1 MYIHINFQKE
11 FCNSVIGIIALTD
24 YNNNTYRIEDVD
36 FDTSPSSTFSMKSGE
51 SISYQEYYKRKYG
64 IRITNAT
71 QPMLVTR
78 TKPKARN
85 AGQGDLVYLVPELC
99 RATGMLCEY
108 FATLLLMHNFFFI
121 YQINIIYVT
130 FLCLDIC
137 TGCSR
142 VYPTNCGSIFYKRK

>member
-1 MYIHINFQKE
+1 MLEELYIHIYINFQKE
-11 FCNSVIGIIALTD
+11 FCNNVIGIIALTD

-51 SISYQEYYKRKYG
+51 SISYQEYYKRKYN

-99 RATGMLCEY
+99 RATGML
-108 FATLLLMHNFFFI
+108 
-121 YQINIIYVT
+121 
-130 FLCLDIC
+130 
-137 TGCSR
+137 
-142 VYPTNCGSIFYKRK
+142 